1 MKKYLKTSLAFIII
15 LSFAVSMFSVSPF
28 PVKAQVVAQDISLG
42 DTVNLSNDPERSL
55 VPQIAA
61 SENNIY
67 VVWWNRVYGNAQLL
81 FKRSTDYGAT
91 FGETIHISYGTGG
104 EAGFPPQLVASGNS
118 VYIAWEGAVVHRE
131 GSSPVTLTDTVDIFL
146 AASDNNGTSFEIRN
160 LSNSVEESTDPR
172 IAIDGPNQAYVIWT
186 ETGGENNGLW
196 YAEIERQLDG
206 QLVTTSLQFSYT
218 HGYRQGHCIAA
229 SNGNVYVAWANT
241 SYSGPYSSSSGWNLD
256 LVISRNNGTGFE
268 SPLLLGSISLYDT
281 PEIAALYS
289 NVYVT
294 WRAHVE
300 SKYNVFIGV
309 SHSNGARFVVSTYS
323 SSDWYTSAPLIEAA
337 GDNVYV
343 VYTELIPQQV
353 EQLSAGSMTLLWS
366 TDNFTTYYQ
375 KSLGEGFVGGNY
387 AVGMAVKSG
396 GIAVSG
402 GYVSIAFEAPADGP
416 LEPPYGNPTDVF
428 LITSTNGGLTF
439 SSPIDISQNSGM
451 SLFPRIAASGP
462 FVCVAW
468 SDNTNGTN
476 PSGTFGHLVED
487 MDTFFRFVY
496 IGKPD
501 LVLQEVKPVQVS
513 LASSV
518 LVEGKKTLL
527 KVTIFSGFPTRDVK
541 IQLLYDTVD
550 GSGSRVTVNSFEV
563 KSVKP
568 GGNTFY
574 LPSGV
579 FIKPSEPDFLAT
591 VIIDP
596 DNTIVEVD
604 ESNNALTITGYPVV
618 DTRPFRVLYLP
629 MELPGDSSP
638 DPYAMTMLGLGSNDY
653 LLGTFP
659 ISEDEFNFT
668 VSTTPY
674 VPNISGYSGG
684 KLSADQ
690 VHELFKD
697 LSRLRFQASS
707 GSFPFDRVV
716 AVVRENW
723 FDNCTVDYSGA
734 IGLAGMTNNEAVIV
748 DQECIAGIPT
758 VHEIAHTYNWLTS
771 ASPGSDPSNPAH
783 SMGLAEPGYWV
794 ARREPEV
801 NLKDFMNAA
810 ISWNRVGNWINEAAF
825 SYLLSKFK
833 TDPADPAV
841 VGVSGTLFKNG
852 TMVLDP
858 WSRFNSTVD
867 VELGSSGN
875 LTILYVNSSGGTIG
889 QTGFNISFLGP
900 HLIPTNSSSFVFTIP
915 DVVGTAKILI
925 KNGTE
930 TLAEKIVSPNA
941 PQVQVISPNGGEVFV
956 SGENVSVSWL
966 ASDLD
971 GDALTYAVSYSVD
984 GGQIWIPL
992 ANDLTEMMFS
1002 FKVPLLLDSNSS
1014 LIRVSASDG
1023 INTVEDTSNSTFTFL
1038 NTAYSTNNLSNTPEN
1053 SQNQQIIASGSNVYV
1068 LWDETTS
1075 SSVHLYFRRSTDNGD
1090 TFSPMVNLSDN
1101 SSTTNHK
1108 MAVSGSN
1115 VYVLWSNTSNGNVLF
1130 RRSADNGTTFGPIV
1144 DLSNA
1149 NGKNLNY
1156 YYVTAIA
1163 VSESNVYVTWLNQTQ
1178 IGVGQVESKLL
1189 LRASTD
1195 SGATFG
1201 NIVELCVSTGSTFE
1215 PQLAAIGSNVYVI
1228 FSDGGIF
1235 FKRSIDN
1242 GATFSSR
1249 TNVGNTTGATVQGG
1263 TWIAVSGSNV
1273 YLLWMAYA
1281 PYYNSPTT
1289 LFFRASSNNGSSFGS
1304 VISPTDYLTWIDSW
1318 QLAASG
1324 NSVYVM
1330 WITHPM
1336 GTGDTYV
1343 TFRRSMTNGTSFE
1356 PIARLGGDL
1365 LYKIYMGNPRFA
1377 VSDNYVNVVWDT
1389 RISGPGYGPAIFLA
1403 RSIDSGATFSPSVNQ
1418 TNNISAKGPQVAAYG
1433 SKAYVIW
1440 TEPTPSNND
1449 IFINHPFYGG
1459 TGVANQPL
1467 VANGGLNQTVNE
1479 GILVTLDGSASLNP
1493 SRGALTYWWSQVDGP
1508 DVNLSDVQSA
1518 KPTFI
1523 APLVDTPTVLRFQL
1537 IVFDGAKES
1546 NIATVEI
1553 TIVSLPPSTIEI
1565 LPRLPQNDI
1574 LLISNRAI
1582 GGLTSDNYDG
1592 IWHVTDFNV
1601 NLTIPDPSAIA
1612 ETYYKI
1618 NNGPTK
1624 TVNVNGQPR
1633 ITTESANN
1641 TVEYWSKD
1649 RAGIEEF
1656 PHKFLT
1662 EIKLEKFAPV
1672 GSIIINNGDASTAS
1686 VSVLLT
1692 LTSNSTS
1699 GVSQVRF
1706 SNDGVWDTEIWESPS
1721 TSKAWTLTSGDG
1733 AKTVYYQI
1741 KDTAGLTSSYSAVI
1755 TLQST
1760 TPTPSPSP
1768 SPSPSPTPT
1777 ISPSP
1782 TPTASPTPVPTST
1795 LTPTTPPAATSTP
1808 TVRPSASP
1816 TPSPTVTASPTPIH
1830 SPTISPTPIQ
1840 VSTGFPV
1847 EYVFALSGSI
1857 IAIIALLFVLLLRKK
1872 KKHKK

>member
-1 MKKYLKTSLAFIII
+1 MKKFLKLSFTFIII
-15 LSFAVSMFSVSPF
+15 LSFVVPMFSISPF
-28 PVKAQVVAQDISLG
+28 PVKAQAVAQDVSLG
-42 DTVNLSNDPERSL
+42 DTVNLSSDSERSL
-55 VPQIAA
+55 VPEVAA
-61 SENNIY
+61 SENNVY
-67 VVWWNRVYGNAQLL
+67 VVWWNRVYGYAQLL
-81 FKRSTDYGAT
+81 FKRSTDNGAT

-104 EAGFPPQLVASGNS
+104 EAGFPPQLVASGDS
-118 VYIAWEGAVVHRE
+118 VYIVWEGAAVNRQ

-160 LSNSVEESTDPR
+160 LSNSVEDSTDPR
-172 IAIDGPNQAYVIWT
+172 IAVDGPNQAYVIWT
-186 ETGGENNGLW
+186 ETGGENRGLW
-196 YAEIERQLDG
+196 YCKIERQPDG
-206 QLVTTSLQFSYT
+206 QLVTTSLQLSYA

-241 SYSGPYSSSSGWNLD
+241 SYLGPYSSSSGWNLD
-256 LVISRNNGTGFE
+256 LVVSRNNGTGFE
-268 SPLLLGSISLYDT
+268 SSLLLGSISLYDT
-281 PEIAALYS
+281 PEIAALDS

-300 SKYNVFIGV
+300 SKYNVFIGI
-309 SHSNGARFVVSTYS
+309 SHSSGVRFVVNTYS
-323 SSDWYTSAPLIEAA
+323 ASDWYTSAPLIEAA
-337 GDNVYV
+337 GGNVYV
-343 VYTELIPQQV
+343 VYTELMPQDV

-366 TDNFTTYYQ
+366 TDNFTTYYRQ
-375 KSLGEGFVGGNY
+375 SLGEGFVGGNY
-387 AVGMAVKSG
+387 AAGMAVKSG

-402 GYVSIAFEAPADGP
+402 GYVSIAYEAPAAGP
-416 LEPPYGNPTDVF
+416 VEPGYGNPTDVF

-462 FVCVAW
+462 FVCAAW

-476 PSGTFGHLVED
+476 PPGTFGHLVED
-487 MDTFFRFVY
+487 MDIFFRFVY

-513 LASSV
+513 LSSNV
-518 LVEGKKTLL
+518 LVDGKKTLL

-550 GSGSRVTVNSFEV
+550 DLGSRTIVNSFEV

-596 DNTIVEVD
+596 DNTIVEAD
-604 ESNNALTITGYPVV
+604 ESNNAITITGYPVV
-618 DTRPFRVLYLP
+618 DTKPFRVLYLP

-674 VPNISGYSGG
+674 VPNIPGYTGG
-684 KLSADQ
+684 KLTADQ
-690 VHELFKD
+690 VHQLFKD

-707 GSFPFDRVV
+707 GTFPFDRVV

-771 ASPGSDPSNPAH
+771 SSPGSDPNNPAH

-794 ARREPEV
+794 ARRQPEV

-833 TDPADPAV
+833 TDPTDPAV

-852 TMVLDP
+852 TMILDP
-858 WSRFNSTVD
+858 WYRFNSTID
-867 VELGSSGN
+867 VALGNSGN

-889 QTGFNISFLGP
+889 QTGFDISFFGP
-900 HLIPTNSSSFVFTIP
+900 HQIPTDSANFVFTIP
-915 DVVGTAKILI
+915 DVVGTAKIVI
-925 KNGTE
+925 KNGTQV
-930 TLAEKIVSPNA
+930 LAEKT
-941 PQVQVISPNGGEVFV
+941 ISPNPPQVHVTSPIGGEVFV
-956 SGENVSVSWL
+956 TGETVSVSWT

-971 GDALTYAVSYSVD
+971 SDTLTYGVCYSVD

-992 ANDLTEMMFS
+992 ANDLTEKMFS

-1023 INTVEDTSNSTFTFL
+1023 INTAEYTSNSTFTIL

-1053 SQNQQIIASGSNVYV
+1053 SQNQQVIASGSNVYV

-1075 SSVHLYFRRSTDNGD
+1075 SSVNLYFRRSTDNGD
-1090 TFSPMVNLSDN
+1090 TFSPMVNLSGN

-1108 MAVSGSN
+1108 MAISGSN
-1115 VYVLWSNTSNGNVLF
+1115 VYVLWSNTSNGNVFF
-1130 RRSADNGTTFGPIV
+1130 RRSTDNGTTFGPIV

-1156 YYVTAIA
+1156 YYITAIA
-1163 VSESNVYVTWLNQTQ
+1163 VSGSNVYVTWLNQTQ
-1178 IGVGQVESKLL
+1178 ISVGQVESKLL
-1189 LRASTD
+1189 LRASTN

-1201 NIVELCVSTGSTFE
+1201 NIVELCVSTGTLFE

-1228 FSDGGIF
+1228 FSGGGIF
-1235 FKRSIDN
+1235 FTRSIDN
-1242 GATFSSR
+1242 GATFSSII
-1249 TNVGNTTGATVQGG
+1249 NVGNTTGATNQGG
-1263 TWIAVSGSNV
+1263 TCIAVSGSNV

-1281 PYYNSPTT
+1281 PYYYSPTT
-1289 LFFRASSNNGSSFGS
+1289 LFFRASADNGSSFGS
-1304 VISPTDYLTWIDSW
+1304 VISPTDYLSWIDSW

-1343 TFRRSMTNGTSFE
+1343 TFRRSMNNGASFE
-1356 PIARLGGDL
+1356 PITRLGSDL

-1377 VSDNYVNVVWDT
+1377 VSDSYVNVVWDT

-1403 RSIDSGATFSPSVNQ
+1403 RSTDNGATFSLSVNQ

-1433 SKAYVIW
+1433 NKAYVIW
-1440 TEPTPSNND
+1440 TEPNPSNND
-1449 IFINHPFYGG
+1449 IFINHPFYSG
-1459 TGVANQPL
+1459 TGVVNQPL
-1467 VANGGLNQTVNE
+1467 VANAGLNQTVNG
-1479 GILVTLDGSASLNP
+1479 GILVTLDGSASSGTNKG
-1493 SRGALTYWWSQVDGP
+1493 SLTYWWSQIDGP
-1508 DVNLSDVQSA
+1508 NVNLSDVQSA

-1537 IVFDGAKES
+1537 IVFDGTKES
-1546 NIATVEI
+1546 NVATVEI
-1553 TIVSLPPSTIEI
+1553 TIVSLPPSSSEI

-1574 LLISNRAI
+1574 LIISGRNIA
-1582 GGLTSDNYDG
+1582 GLTSDSYDG
-1592 IWHVTDFNV
+1592 VWHLADFNL

-1618 NNGPTK
+1618 NNGTTK
-1624 TVNVNGQPR
+1624 TVSVNGQPR
-1633 ITTESANN
+1633 ITAEGANN

-1649 RAGIEEF
+1649 LAGIEEF
-1656 PHKFLT
+1656 PHKILT
-1662 EIKLEKFAPV
+1662 DIKLEKSAPV
-1672 GSIIINNGDASTAS
+1672 GSIVINNGEASTVS
-1686 VSVLLT
+1686 VSVVLT
-1692 LTSNSTS
+1692 LSSNSTS
-1699 GVSQVRF
+1699 IVSQVRF
-1706 SNDGVWDTEIWESPS
+1706 SNDGVWDSEIWESPS

-1733 AKTVYYQI
+1733 TKTVYYQI
-1741 KDTAGLTSSYSAVI
+1741 KDYAGLTSSYSSAI

-1768 SPSPSPTPT
+1768 TPTSTPTPT
-1777 ISPSP
+1777 PTPTAAPTATPTPTNPPSATSTP
-1782 TPTASPTPVPTST
+1782 TPKPTASPTPSPIST
-1795 LTPTTPPAATSTP
+1795 T
-1808 TVRPSASP
+1808 SP
-1816 TPSPTVTASPTPIH
+1816 TPSPSPTASTTSTPK
-1830 SPTISPTPIQ
+1830 P
-1840 VSTGFPV
+1840 VSTDFPI
-1847 EYVFALSGSI
+1847 EYV
-1857 IAIIALLFVLLLRKK
+1857 IALTASILAILAIVFVLLLRKK
-1872 KKHKK
+1872 KKRKLQSI